1 VAQAL
6 QQERTI
12 GDGVVYRVAMQM
24 QRRFWT
30 PPVSEGNH
38 AGKYA

>member
-1 VAQAL
+1 V
-6 QQERTI
+6 I

-30 PPVSEGNH
+30 PPVERQPL
-38 AGKYA
+38 GKYR